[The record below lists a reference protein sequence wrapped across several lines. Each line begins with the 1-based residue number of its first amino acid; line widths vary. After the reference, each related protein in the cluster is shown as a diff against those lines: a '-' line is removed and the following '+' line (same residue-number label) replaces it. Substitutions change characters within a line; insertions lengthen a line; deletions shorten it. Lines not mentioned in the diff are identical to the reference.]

1 MSGRAGTTVP
11 AVCVWSSTLRP
22 LQAARRATPM
32 STHTLQTGD
41 RGPGELAY
49 KARIAEVLGLTP
61 QRVSQLEGQAG
72 FPAPYAELQIGKIWL
87 LDDVFAYRDHRQKR
101 PPPRLRLGPADKRWK
116 QAEELVIARIN
127 TLPGWR
133 AANANEV
140 GRVQPGW
147 DVLAT
152 HQPTGRTV
160 TVSVKSI
167 STVTSARRDFAIGR
181 AFDKHRAQVFA
192 FVDATTTKPWPVWLA
207 GYTPVVELAIDRH
220 REYQR
225 THGKPQDKLNTWS
238 PKISQR
244 LLNRLGARENWTL
257 LDEPEPERK
266 PPVPEELRQQARD
279 DAPAPRGR
287 WS

>member
-1 MSGRAGTTVP
+1 MPTHP
-11 AVCVWSSTLRP
+11 A
-22 LQAARRATPM
+22 
-32 STHTLQTGD
+32 QTGGH
-41 RGPGELAY
+41 GPGELAD
-49 KARIAEVLGLTP
+49 KARAAEVLGLTP

-72 FPAPYAELQIGKIWL
+72 FPAPYAELQIGKVWL
-87 LDDVFAYRDHRQKR
+87 LDDILAYEAHRQQQ

-127 TLPGWR
+127 ALPGWR

-147 DVLAT
+147 DVFAT

-167 STVTSARRDFAIGR
+167 STVTSARKDFAIGR

-207 GYTPVVELAIDRH
+207 GYTPVVELAMERH

-225 THGKPQDKLNTWS
+225 THGKPQDQLNTWS

-244 LLNRLGARENWTL
+244 LLNRLGGPENWTL

-266 PPVPEELRQQARD
+266 PPVPEELRQLARD

>member
-22 LQAARRATPM
+22 LQAARRATLM

-41 RGPGELAY
+41 RGPGELAD

-72 FPAPYAELQIGKIWL
+72 FPAP
-87 LDDVFAYRDHRQKR
+87 
-101 PPPRLRLGPADKRWK
+101 
-116 QAEELVIARIN
+116 
-127 TLPGWR
+127 
-133 AANANEV
+133 NANEV
-140 GRVQPGW
+140 GHVQPGW
-147 DVLAT
+147 DILAT
-152 HQPTGRTV
+152 HQTTGRTV

-167 STVTSARRDFAIGR
+167 STVTSSRRDFAIGR
-181 AFDKHRAQVFA
+181 AFKKHPAQVFA

-207 GYTPVVELAIDRH
+207 GYTPVVELAMERH
-220 REYQR
+220 WEYQR
-225 THGKPQDKLNTWS
+225 THGKPQDELNTWS

-244 LLNRLGARENWTL
+244 LLNRLGARENWAL
-257 LDEPEPERK
+257 LDDPVPEGK
-266 PPVPEELRQQARD
+266 PPVAEELRQQARD

-287 WS
+287 